1 MKCPNCGFVCEG
13 KFCSMCGAPLK
24 EENTQSIPPQN
35 PYSNASAVNS
45 FNQQN
50 NNPPAQNQG
59 NFSAVPP
66 QNRFAGVPNGQQNG
80 FTNNFPQMQNG
91 FAPAPVQPPVQP
103 KKSGNA
109 GKIVI
114 ASVLG
119 AIILAGIVIMIISA
133 VANSFGTQTD
143 YTVQS
148 NYDPAR
154 YKVGEAAE
162 TPFGSITLSDIKS
175 GKFSSGNAEA
185 SADEAVQY
193 DEYMFEFN
201 VENTSDEDFSVSFSD
216 FNVTVDSDSMNYSLT
231 NIEVD
236 SNPLSITLKPHST
249 DTFRIYRYDPN
260 LTEDTAFKIT
270 YNYNYSGNN
279 VGTVIF
285 VKNSPIIYG
294 SMFEETETDFGTIR
308 ITDVKKPS
316 LKEIAQAY
324 LKDYNNASSEN
335 PVNEEDSIDFDEDYS
350 IYEFTVDVNTSESDG
365 KPVSLSGID
374 GSYTLETSDGLS
386 SLIIFPIA
394 VSGENYNY
402 IADGASDLYLQFDAD
417 KTSAFKFIIPIKN
430 DCDTFYLNF
439 QFSNGNTVRIDS
451 SLLELEKYL
460 ELEKNTGKTE

>member
-24 EENTQSIPPQN
+24 QENPQSIPPQN
-35 PYSNASAVNS
+35 PYSNETAVNS

-50 NNPPAQNQG
+50 NTPPAQYQG
-59 NFSAVPP
+59 NFRAVPP
-66 QNRFAGVPNGQQNG
+66 QNRFTGIPNGQQNG

-103 KKSGNA
+103 KKSRNT
-109 GKIVI
+109 GKIVL

-133 VANSFGTQTD
+133 VADSLGAQTD

-148 NYDPAR
+148 NYDPNR
-154 YKVGEAAE
+154 YKVGEKAE
-162 TPFGSITLSDIKS
+162 TLFGSITLNDIQP

-260 LTEDTAFKIT
+260 LTADSAFKIT
-270 YNYNYSGNN
+270 YNYNYSGNKT
-279 VGTVIF
+279 GTVIF

-294 SMFEETETDFGTIR
+294 SMFEEVETDFGTIR
-308 ITDVKKPS
+308 ITDVKKPN
-316 LKEIAQAY
+316 LAEIAQTY
-324 LKDYNNASSEN
+324 LKDYYNNASSEN
-335 PVNEEDSIDFDEDYS
+335 PVNEEDSIEFDDNYT
-350 IYEFTVDVNTSESDG
+350 IYEFTVDINNSEADG

-374 GSYTLETSDGLS
+374 GSYFIETYDGLS
-386 SLIIFPIA
+386 SQIIFPIA

-439 QFSNGNTVRIDS
+439 QFGNGNTVRIDS
-451 SLLELEKYL
+451 SLLELEKYI
-460 ELEKNTGKTE
+460 GKTE

>member
-13 KFCSMCGAPLK
+13 KFCSMCGTPLK
-24 EENTQSIPPQN
+24 QETTQSIPPQN

-45 FNQQN
+45 FSQQN
-50 NNPPAQNQG
+50 NTTPAQNQG
-59 NFSAVPP
+59 NIRAVPP
-66 QNRFAGVPNGQQNG
+66 QNGFTGAPNGQQNG
-80 FTNNFPQMQNG
+80 FANNFPQMQNG
-91 FAPAPVQPPVQP
+91 FAPAPVQP
-103 KKSGNA
+103 KESGNA
-109 GKIVI
+109 GKIVL

-133 VANSFGTQTD
+133 VADSFGTQTD

-148 NYDPAR
+148 NYDPTR

-162 TPFGSITLSDIKS
+162 TPFGSITLSDIQP
-175 GKFSSGNAEA
+175 GKFSSDNPEV
-185 SADEAVQY
+185 SADEAGQY

-216 FNVTVDSDSMNYSLT
+216 FNVTVDTDSMNYSLT

-260 LTEDTAFKIT
+260 LSEDSAFKIT
-270 YNYNYSGNN
+270 YNYRCSGNKT
-279 VGTVIF
+279 GTVTF

-294 SMFEETETDFGTIR
+294 SMFDETETDFGTIR

-324 LKDYNNASSEN
+324 LQDGNNASSEN
-335 PVNEEDSIDFDEDYS
+335 PVDEEDAIDFDENYT

-402 IADGASDLYLQFDAD
+402 IAGDVSDLYLQFDAY
-417 KTSAFKFIIPIKN
+417 KKSSFKFIIAIKN
-430 DCDTFYLNF
+430 DCDAFNLNF
-439 QFSNGNTVRIDS
+439 QFGNGNTVRIDS
-451 SLLELEKYL
+451 SLSELENYINKI
-460 ELEKNTGKTE
+460 ELY

>member
-13 KFCSMCGAPLK
+13 KFCSMCGTPLK
-24 EENTQSIPPQN
+24 QETTQSIPPQN

-45 FNQQN
+45 FSQQN
-50 NNPPAQNQG
+50 NTTPAQNQG
-59 NFSAVPP
+59 NIRAVPP
-66 QNRFAGVPNGQQNG
+66 QNGFTGAPNGQQNG
-80 FTNNFPQMQNG
+80 FANNFPQMQNG

-109 GKIVI
+109 GKIVL

-133 VANSFGTQTD
+133 VADSFGTQTD

-148 NYDPAR
+148 NYDPTR

-162 TPFGSITLSDIKS
+162 TPFGSITLSDIQP
-175 GKFSSGNAEA
+175 GKFSSDNPEV

-216 FNVTVDSDSMNYSLT
+216 FNVTVDIDSMNYSLT

-260 LTEDTAFKIT
+260 LSEDSAFKIT
-270 YNYNYSGNN
+270 YNYRCSGNKT
-279 VGTVIF
+279 GTVTF

-294 SMFEETETDFGTIR
+294 NMFDETETDFGTIR

-324 LKDYNNASSEN
+324 LQDGNNASSEN
-335 PVNEEDSIDFDEDYS
+335 PVDEEDAIDFDENYT

-365 KPVSLSGID
+365 KPVSLSGSD

-402 IADGASDLYLQFDAD
+402 IAGDASDLYLQFDAD
-417 KTSAFKFIIPIKN
+417 KKSSFKFIIAIKN
-430 DCDTFYLNF
+430 DCDAFNLNF
-439 QFSNGNTVRIDS
+439 QFGNGNTVRIDS
-451 SLLELEKYL
+451 SLSELENYINKI
-460 ELEKNTGKTE
+460 ELY

>member
-13 KFCSMCGAPLK
+13 KFCSMCGAPLNQ
-24 EENTQSIPPQN
+24 ETTQSIPPQN
-35 PYSNASAVNS
+35 PYSNTSAVNS

-59 NFSAVPP
+59 NFRAVPP
-66 QNRFAGVPNGQQNG
+66 PQNGFNGIPNGQQNG

-91 FAPAPVQPPVQP
+91 FAPAPVQP

-109 GKIVI
+109 GKIVL

-133 VANSFGTQTD
+133 VANSLGAQTD

-201 VENTSDEDFSVSFSD
+201 VENTSDEDFWVSFSD

-294 SMFEETETDFGTIR
+294 SMFDETETDFGTIR

-365 KPVSLSGID
+365 KPVSLNGIS
-374 GSYTLETSDGLS
+374 GSYTLGTSDGLS

-451 SLLELEKYL
+451 SLLELEYYI
-460 ELEKNTGKTE
+460 NITE

>member
-13 KFCSMCGAPLK
+13 KFCSMCATPLK
-24 EENTQSIPPQN
+24 QETTQSIPPQN
-35 PYSNASAVNS
+35 PYSNESAVNS

-50 NNPPAQNQG
+50 NNTPAQNQG
-59 NFSAVPP
+59 NFRAVPP
-66 QNRFAGVPNGQQNG
+66 QQNGFNGVPNGQTNG
-80 FTNNFPQMQNG
+80 YTNNFPQMQNG

-109 GKIVI
+109 GKIVL

-162 TPFGSITLSDIKS
+162 TPFGSITLSDIQP
-175 GKFSSGNAEA
+175 GNFSSGNPEV

-201 VENTSDEDFSVSFSD
+201 VENTSDEDFWVSFSD

-260 LTEDTAFKIT
+260 LTEDSAFKIT

-294 SMFEETETDFGTIR
+294 SMFDETETDFGTIR

-386 SLIIFPIA
+386 SQIIFPIA

-402 IADGASDLYLQFDAD
+402 IADGASDLYLQFDAA
-417 KTSAFKFIIPIKN
+417 KTTAFKFIIAIKN
-430 DCDTFYLNF
+430 DCDTFNLNF
-439 QFSNGNTVRIDS
+439 QFGNGNTVRIDS
-451 SLLELEKYL
+451 SLLELENYINKI
-460 ELEKNTGKTE
+460 ELY